1 MKNLALFLLGVG
13 YKKILHFLRLDSRE
27 LIQAVFLK
35 RSLGGILVVG
45 GGIISKYP
53 LFLSENKFK
62 IKFKHTILKVKEPV
76 SKISLRRIF
85 LIDLIHALHKRTKR
99 H

>member
-27 LIQAVFLK
+27 LDFIQAVFLK

-45 GGIISKYP
+45 GNY
-53 LFLSENKFK
+53 FK
-62 IKFKHTILKVKEPV
+62 IPL
-76 SKISLRRIF
+76 IF
-85 LIDLIHALHKRTKR
+85 LRE
-99 H
+99 